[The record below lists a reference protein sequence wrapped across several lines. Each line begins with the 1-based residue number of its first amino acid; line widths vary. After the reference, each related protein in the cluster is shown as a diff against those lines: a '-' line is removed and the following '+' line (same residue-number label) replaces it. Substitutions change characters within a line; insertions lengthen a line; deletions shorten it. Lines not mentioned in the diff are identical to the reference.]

1 MTAVLNF
8 LILILAGAAAVAGI
22 YFLIQAFSR
31 RSAETR
37 ASYNVARQRAQH
49 DRQVDLVRA
58 IFSFIV
64 ALILLGVFGFSPRP
78 LAPAPTVT
86 PLPGAAATETPAVLP
101 TDTVGAPTATLPP
114 ALPSPTPTVA
124 SSPTVMSSPTTEP
137 PTAVPTT
144 PPTPAPRTATVSSG
158 VGVWLR
164 AEPNTTAEQL
174 EWLLD
179 GTILTVLPE
188 TATGEN
194 LAWQQVQTAE
204 GLVGWVA
211 VPFIT
216 FNDQ

>member
-1 MTAVLNF
+1 MTAVLNL
-8 LILILAGAAAVAGI
+8 LIPVLAGVATVAGI
-22 YFLIQAFSR
+22 YFLIRAFSN

-37 ASYNVARQRAQH
+37 ASYNVARQHAHH
-49 DRQVDLVRA
+49 DKQIDLIRSV
-58 IFSFIV
+58 FSFIV
-64 ALILLGVFGFSPRP
+64 ALIFLGVYGFAPRP
-78 LAPAPTVT
+78 LAPVPTVT
-86 PLPGAAATETPAVLP
+86 ATPSPTTAVPAASTASPTQTVTPPPTDSPTPTMTITTVPPTTLP
-101 TDTVGAPTATLPP
+101 TDTPT
-114 ALPSPTPTVA
+114 S
-124 SSPTVMSSPTTEP
+124 
-137 PTAVPTT
+137 
-144 PPTPAPRTATVSSG
+144 APRTATVSSG

-164 AEPNTTAEQL
+164 AEPNTSAEQL

-216 FNDQ
+216 FNQ

>member
-1 MTAVLNF
+1 MTAVLNL
-8 LILILAGAAAVAGI
+8 LIPILSAVAALAGI
-22 YFLIQAFSR
+22 YFLIRSFSR

-37 ASYNVARQRAQH
+37 ASYNVARQHAHR
-49 DRQVDLVRA
+49 DRQVDLIRS

-64 ALILLGVFGFSPRP
+64 ALILLGVYGFSPRP
-78 LAPAPTVT
+78 LIPAPTAT
-86 PLPGAAATETPAVLP
+86 PTLEPTTAVPPTVSPEATQPASTLPTVPSEATRTPTSAPTNTATAVPPTPLP
-101 TDTVGAPTATLPP
+101 TDT
-114 ALPSPTPTVA
+114 
-124 SSPTVMSSPTTEP
+124 
-137 PTAVPTT
+137 
-144 PPTPAPRTATVSSG
+144 PTPAPRTATVSSG

-164 AEPNTTAEQL
+164 AEPNTTSEQL

-179 GTILTVLPE
+179 GTLLTVLSE

-216 FNDQ
+216 YNE